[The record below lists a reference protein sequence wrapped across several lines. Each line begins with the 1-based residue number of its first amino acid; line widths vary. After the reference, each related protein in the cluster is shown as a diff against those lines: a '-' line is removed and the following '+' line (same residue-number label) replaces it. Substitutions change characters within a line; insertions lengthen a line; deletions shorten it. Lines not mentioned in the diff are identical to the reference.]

1 MISPTAR
8 FVLLIALGAPVA
20 LVIGVLLPSFW
31 ALGLLWTLAVL
42 VAAGIDFLLSRS
54 KRDLQITPH
63 VPSTLYIGS
72 SDEAVFE
79 IKAEDGL
86 PPQFEAK
93 LETSALIQSEPVDSQ
108 IGAAF
113 MLTPERRGQG
123 EIQALWMRWQGPLGL
138 IWRQVRKELNL
149 PTIVTP
155 DVRTVSKEAVRMFS
169 RDAMFGQKLQMDRGE
184 GSEFDALREFTT
196 GMDKRTIDW
205 KQSGRHR
212 QLIAKEFRN
221 ERNHPIYFVFDTGR
235 LMSQPLAGV
244 ARIDRAVNAALLMS
258 YVSLKLGDRVGL
270 FGFDERPRL
279 ATGSVAGA
287 NSFPLLQR
295 QAARLDY
302 SSFETNYTLGL
313 TRLSANL
320 DRRSLLV
327 IFTDF
332 ADTTS
337 AELMLENLGRLMKR
351 HLVMF
356 VAFQDQELEN
366 LMEAEPQQSED
377 IIRAVV
383 AAELLKER
391 DIVLSRLNRMGAH
404 IVDAHAEM
412 LNINLLNRYLDLKR
426 YDRL

>member
-1 MISPTAR
+1 MKPSRMLLPRWKRQGDLSDRQICLADCAR
-8 FVLLIALGAPVA
+8 CSGRTGDRRSAAVVLGAR
-20 LVIGVLLPSFW
+20 
-31 ALGLLWTLAVL
+31 LLWTLAVL

-93 LETSALIQSEPVDSQ
+93 LETSALIQSEPVDSR

-287 NSFPLLQR
+287 NSFPLLKR

-332 ADTTS
+332 ADSTS

-356 VAFQDQELEN
+356 VAFRIRNWKTSWRPSRSN
-366 LMEAEPQQSED
+366 LKTLYAP
-377 IIRAVV
+377 
-383 AAELLKER
+383 
-391 DIVLSRLNRMGAH
+391 
-404 IVDAHAEM
+404 
-412 LNINLLNRYLDLKR
+412 
-426 YDRL
+426 